1 MDSFCLSAKN
11 LSCIRSEKVLFSDL
25 SFELN
30 PGEILHITGAN
41 GSGKTSLLRIL
52 SCLAPPE
59 TGEVFW
65 GDAPI
70 LHVRSAYLSNLAYIG
85 HWACV
90 KNELTVLENLANF
103 NALGCQAPL
112 LNYAQAL
119 AEVGLSAYQNTFV
132 RQLSAGQKRR
142 VALSCLLLQERK
154 LWILDE
160 PQTAL
165 DKNALTTLEDMI
177 AHHVRGGG
185 MLVVTSHQQIHLPTV
200 TIKQLRIGSP

>member
-52 SCLAPPE
+52 ACLSPPE

-65 GDAPI
+65 GNTAI
-70 LHVRSAYLSNLAYIG
+70 AEVRSAYLSNLAYIG

-103 NALGCQAPL
+103 DALGCQTPV

-119 AEVGLSAYQNTFV
+119 AEVGLSAYRNTVV

-142 VALSCLLLQERK
+142 VALSCLLLQERQ

-165 DKNALTTLEDMI
+165 DKQALTTLEGMI
-177 AHHVRGGG
+177 TRHVGGG
-185 MLVVTSHQQIHLPTV
+185 GLLVVTSHQQIHLPTV
-200 TIKQLRIGSP
+200 TIKHLKIGSS

>member
-1 MDSFCLSAKN
+1 MDSFRLTAKN
-11 LSCIRSEKVLFSDL
+11 LSCIRNEKVLFGDL

-30 PGEILHITGAN
+30 AGEILHITGAN

-52 SCLAPPE
+52 SSLAPPE
-59 TGEVFW
+59 TGELYW
-65 GDAPI
+65 GGQLI
-70 LHVRSAYLSNLAYIG
+70 HEVRSAYLSNLVYIG

-90 KNELTVLENLANF
+90 KNELTVIENLANF

-112 LNYAQAL
+112 LNSTQAL
-119 AEVGLSAYQNTFV
+119 AEVGLSSYQNTFV

-142 VALSCLLLQERK
+142 VALSCLLLQDRK

-165 DKNALTTLEDMI
+165 DKHALTTLEEMLKR
-177 AHHVRGGG
+177 HVCGGG
-185 MLVVTSHQQIHLPTV
+185 MLVVTSHQQIHLPDV
-200 TIKQLRIGSP
+200 IIKQLKIGSP